1 MPTNLYCTPQKSNR
15 VYKDLTG
22 GPGDALTIQKNAAGT
37 PASTAGFTF
46 SVMLAILAGMPT
58 IWVFCSRKPWQQDNT
73 PADLGP
79 P

>member
-15 VYKDLTG
+15 VYKALTG

-46 SVMLAILAGMPT
+46 SVMLAILAGMPAT
-58 IWVFCSRKPWQQDNT
+58 WVLCKGKTWQQGIT
-73 PADLGP
+73 PADLEP